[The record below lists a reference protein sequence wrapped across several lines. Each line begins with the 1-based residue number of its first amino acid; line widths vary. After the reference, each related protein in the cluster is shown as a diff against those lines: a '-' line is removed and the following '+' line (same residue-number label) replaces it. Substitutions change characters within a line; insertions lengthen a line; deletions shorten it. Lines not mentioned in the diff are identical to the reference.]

1 MNDDLRTTFTRA
13 ADDAVD
19 GAMPAE
25 QIRRAAAE
33 RIRAKRRRRPF
44 FVVGSA
50 VAGLTLVGTGA
61 FAAVQLLGDD
71 SAPLPD
77 VIGSPQPGSAP
88 SETTAPAEPTSEP
101 AETEAPV
108 EPAAPTEPEPSQPAA
123 LPQADPTAVFPAC
136 GAVVAPP
143 SGSPD
148 LGFNPSWIEGAA
160 GDTVTARF
168 SNHSGDDLAGIVSAH
183 LTAVAV
189 KDGVVVGW
197 TEQAPPATTK
207 TFDLGDGSEPEV
219 YTTGPLART
228 LCTDGTTPLPAGRY
242 SIWVSQTATVTER
255 IPYDESFNPGA
266 PITTPEELVVTG
278 DVASL
283 WMDEQGQA
291 VPNPGVAAG
300 WPAQMSH
307 DVAFRGDSR
316 PDETI
321 VWIAGSDREYLAD
334 VDPALYRP
342 ANQVLDLG
350 YLDPEVPFRCQPG
363 ADAEL
368 GIGGAD
374 GAGSSGSGI
383 GVIFETREQGEAFA
397 ALWEPLHGPV
407 LGVVTMAVGCDFS

>member
-88 SETTAPAEPTSEP
+88 SETTAPAEPTTGP
-101 AETEAPV
+101 AEPT
-108 EPAAPTEPEPSQPAA
+108 APTEPEPSQPAA

-136 GAVVAPP
+136 GAVVTPP

-197 TEQAPPATTK
+197 TEQAPAATTK
-207 TFDLGDGSEPEV
+207 PFDLGDGSEPEV

-300 WPAQMSH
+300 WPAQMSQ
-307 DVAFRGDSR
+307 DQAFLGDTR

-321 VWIAGSDREYLAD
+321 VWLAGSDREYLMD
-334 VDPALYRP
+334 VDPSLYRP
-342 ANQVLDLG
+342 SNQVLDLG
-350 YLDPEVPFRCQPG
+350 YLEPEVPFKCQPEAPEKLG
-363 ADAEL
+363 MPRDAL
-368 GIGGAD
+368 
-374 GAGSSGSGI
+374 SGSGV
-383 GVIFETREQGEAFA
+383 GVIFAAREDADAFV

-407 LGVVTMAVGCDFS
+407 LGVVTSTVGCHFS

>member
-19 GAMPAE
+19 GAMTAD

-50 VAGLTLVGTGA
+50 VAGLTLVGGGA

-71 SAPLPD
+71 PAPLPD
-77 VIGSPQPGSAP
+77 VIGSPQPAATP
-88 SETTAPAEPTSEP
+88 SETTAPAEPTTEP
-101 AETEAPV
+101 AESEAPV
-108 EPAAPTEPEPSQPAA
+108 EPTTPTEPEPAQPAA

-136 GAVVAPP
+136 GAVVTPL

-148 LGFNPSWIEGAA
+148 LGFSPTLFEGAA
-160 GDTVTARF
+160 GDTITAGFWNR
-168 SNHSGDDLAGIVSAH
+168 SGDELSGVVSTH

-197 TEQAPPATTK
+197 TEQAPPSSTVPFA
-207 TFDLGDGSEPEV
+207 LGTSLSSEVE
-219 YTTGPLART
+219 TTGPLART

-255 IPYDESFNPGA
+255 VPYDDSFTPGA
-266 PITTPEELVVTG
+266 PIATSEDLVVAD

-283 WMDEQGQA
+283 WVDDEGRS
-291 VPNPGVAAG
+291 VPPPGVAAG
-300 WPAQMSH
+300 WPAQMSQ
-307 DVAFRGDSR
+307 DEAFLGDTR

-321 VWIAGSDREYLAD
+321 VWLAGSARTYLSD
-334 VDPALYRP
+334 VDPTLYLPETR
-342 ANQVLDLG
+342 VLDLG
-350 YLDPEVPFRCQPG
+350 YLDPEIPFKCQP
-363 ADAEL
+363 AAPAEL
-368 GIGGAD
+368 GMSDDAL
-374 GAGSSGSGI
+374 SGSGV
-383 GVIFETREQGEAFA
+383 GVIFAAREDADAFV

-407 LGVVTMAVGCDFS
+407 LGVVTSTVGCHFS

>member
-88 SETTAPAEPTSEP
+88 SETTAPAEPTTGP
-101 AETEAPV
+101 AEPT
-108 EPAAPTEPEPSQPAA
+108 APTEPEPSQPAA

-136 GAVVAPP
+136 GAVVTPP

-197 TEQAPPATTK
+197 TEQAPAATTK
-207 TFDLGDGSEPEV
+207 PFDLGDGSEPEV

-291 VPNPGVAAG
+291 VPNPGVASG
-300 WPAQMSH
+300 WPAQMSQ
-307 DVAFRGDSR
+307 DQAFLGDTR

-321 VWIAGSDREYLAD
+321 VWLAGSDREYLMD
-334 VDPALYRP
+334 VDPSLYRP
-342 ANQVLDLG
+342 SNQVLDLG
-350 YLDPEVPFRCQPG
+350 YLEPEVPFKCQPEAPEKLG
-363 ADAEL
+363 MPRDAL
-368 GIGGAD
+368 
-374 GAGSSGSGI
+374 SGSGV
-383 GVIFETREQGEAFA
+383 GVIFAAREDADAFV

-407 LGVVTMAVGCDFS
+407 LGVVTSTVGCHFS

>member
-1 MNDDLRTTFTRA
+1 VNDDLRTTFTRA
-13 ADDAVD
+13 ADDA
-19 GAMPAE
+19 
-25 QIRRAAAE
+25 
-33 RIRAKRRRRPF
+33 
-44 FVVGSA
+44 VVGSA

-88 SETTAPAEPTSEP
+88 SETTAPAEPTTGP
-101 AETEAPV
+101 AETEPAEPTAPS
-108 EPAAPTEPEPSQPAA
+108 EPEPEAPQPAA

-136 GAVVAPP
+136 GAVVTPP

-148 LGFNPSWIEGAA
+148 LGFSPSWIEGAA
-160 GDTVTARF
+160 GDSITASFRN
-168 SNHSGDDLAGIVSAH
+168 SSGDELAGVVSTH

-197 TEQAPPATTK
+197 TEQAPPATTT
-207 TFDLGDGSEPEV
+207 TFDLDNGFPSEV
-219 YTTGPLART
+219 STTGTLART

-255 IPYDESFNPGA
+255 IPHDESSNSGA
-266 PITTPEELVVTG
+266 PITIPEDMIISR

-283 WMDEQGQA
+283 WVDEQGQS

-300 WPAQMSH
+300 WPAQMSQ
-307 DVAFRGDSR
+307 DQAFLGDTR

-321 VWIAGSDREYLAD
+321 VWLAGSDREYLMD

-350 YLDPEVPFRCQPG
+350 YLEPEVPFRCQPG

-368 GIGGAD
+368 GIGGA
-374 GAGSSGSGI
+374 GGGGSSGSGI

-407 LGVVTMAVGCDFS
+407 LGVVTMTVGCDFS

>member
-1 MNDDLRTTFTRA
+1 VNDDLRTTFTRA

-33 RIRAKRRRRPF
+33 RIRAKRRRRPL

-77 VIGSPQPGSAP
+77 VIGSPQLGSAP
-88 SETTAPAEPTSEP
+88 SETTAPAEPTTGP
-101 AETEAPV
+101 AEPT
-108 EPAAPTEPEPSQPAA
+108 APTEPEPSQPAA

-136 GAVVAPP
+136 GAVVTPP

-207 TFDLGDGSEPEV
+207 PFDLGDGSEPEV

-300 WPAQMSH
+300 WPAQMSQ
-307 DVAFRGDSR
+307 DQAFLGDTR

-321 VWIAGSDREYLAD
+321 VWLAGSDREYLMD
-334 VDPALYRP
+334 VDPSLYRP
-342 ANQVLDLG
+342 SNQVLDLG
-350 YLDPEVPFRCQPG
+350 YLEPEVPFKCQPEAPEKLG
-363 ADAEL
+363 MPRDAL
-368 GIGGAD
+368 
-374 GAGSSGSGI
+374 SGSGV
-383 GVIFETREQGEAFA
+383 GVIFAAREDADAFV

-407 LGVVTMAVGCDFS
+407 LGVVTSTVGCHFS